1 MVPGLMYRIAKTY
14 VLFLHMPRILRNTA
28 QALHRRVADNVV
40 RKAAMTQHRRI
51 PRIAG
56 LLALPA
62 TAALVLAGCSG
73 SGSGDAGG
81 DANSFT
87 FTYATSNNL
96 ESPYETLAK
105 EYMEQHS
112 GVTITTNPTPNDKYG
127 ETIRTQLQAGNA
139 SDVIQTTPGSG
150 DARSIL
156 PLAEAGFLEP
166 LGDTAQGLII
176 PGSESVYTVDGKV
189 YGQPLDFT
197 IGSVVASLGT
207 LKMKGLTEF
216 PKTMSELDAACSALQ
231 GQGASLLAL
240 AGAAGPN
247 VGLTLQAISATRV
260 YAETPDWNEQR
271 ADGQVTFADSQGWK
285 DTMQTFV
292 DLKDAGCF
300 QPGAEGGGFD
310 AITNGLAQGQSVG
323 SFIPS
328 GAAVEIAQAAPAEAE
343 FAVEPFPAENGGE
356 QMVLGSSNYTMSINA
371 KAKNKAGAQDFLE
384 WLAEPA
390 QQQRYY
396 ELSGELPVSAF
407 DTLDLTG
414 TIYEPVADLLKEKK
428 YTPLPNNIWP
438 NPSVYEAL
446 QVGGQGLLTG
456 QTSIDQALQAMDAA
470 WGN

>member
-1 MVPGLMYRIAKTY
+1 MT
-14 VLFLHMPRILRNTA
+14 
-28 QALHRRVADNVV
+28 QQRRVTRTAS
-40 RKAAMTQHRRI
+40 
-51 PRIAG
+51 
-56 LLALPA
+56 LLVLPV
-62 TAALVLAGCSG
+62 TAALLLAGCSG
-73 SGSGDAGG
+73 SGSGSG
-81 DANSFT
+81 DSEGDSNSFT
-87 FTYATSNNL
+87 FTFATSNNL
-96 ESPYETLAK
+96 ESPYEALAK
-105 EYMEQHS
+105 EYMEQHD

-166 LGDTAQGLII
+166 LRDTATDLII
-176 PGSESVYTVDGKV
+176 PGSESNYTIDDKV

-207 LKMKGLTEF
+207 LKMKGLSEF
-216 PKTMSELDAACSALQ
+216 PRTMSELDEACSSLQ
-231 GQGASLLAL
+231 DQGASLLAV

-260 YAETPDWNEQR
+260 YSETPDWNEQR
-271 ADGQVTFADSQGWK
+271 ADGSVTFADSDGWK
-285 DTMQTFV
+285 DTLQTFI
-292 DLKDAGCF
+292 DLKDASCF

-310 AITNGLAQGQSVG
+310 AITNGLAQGTSVG

-343 FAVEPFPAENGGE
+343 FAVEPFPAEDGGDA
-356 QMVLGSSNYTMSINA
+356 MVLGSSNYTLSINA
-371 KAKNKAGAQDFLE
+371 KAANKEGAQDFLD
-384 WLAEPA
+384 WMAEPE

-407 DTLDLTG
+407 DTLDLAG
-414 TIYEPVADLLKEKK
+414 TIYEPIADLLKEKK

-438 NPSVYEAL
+438 NPAVYEAL

-456 QTSIDQALQAMDAA
+456 QTTIDQVLQSMDAA

>member
-1 MVPGLMYRIAKTY
+1 M
-14 VLFLHMPRILRNTA
+14 
-28 QALHRRVADNVV
+28 
-40 RKAAMTQHRRI
+40 
-51 PRIAG
+51 
-56 LLALPA
+56 
-62 TAALVLAGCSG
+62 
-73 SGSGDAGG
+73 
-81 DANSFT
+81 
-87 FTYATSNNL
+87 
-96 ESPYETLAK
+96 
-105 EYMEQHS
+105 
-112 GVTITTNPTPNDKYG
+112 
-127 ETIRTQLQAGNA
+127 
-139 SDVIQTTPGSG
+139 
-150 DARSIL
+150 
-156 PLAEAGFLEP
+156 
-166 LGDTAQGLII
+166 
-176 PGSESVYTVDGKV
+176 YTVDGKV

>member
-1 MVPGLMYRIAKTY
+1 MCNIAKTY
-14 VLFLHMPRILRNTA
+14 VLFRRIAQILNHTA
-28 QALHRRVADNVV
+28 LALPPKGSPTTSSERL
-40 RKAAMTQHRRI
+40 AMTQQRRVT
-51 PRIAG
+51 RIAG
-56 LLALPA
+56 LLALPV

-73 SGSGDAGG
+73 SGAGDAGG
-81 DANSFT
+81 DSNAFT
-87 FTYATSNNL
+87 FTFATSNNL

-105 EYMEQHS
+105 DYMAQHS

-150 DARSIL
+150 DARGII

-166 LGDTAQGLII
+166 LGDTATKLII
-176 PGSESVYTVDGKV
+176 PGSESVYTIDDKV

-216 PKTMSELDAACSALQ
+216 PTTMSELNTACSSLQ

-247 VGLTLQAISATRV
+247 VGLTIQGISATRV
-260 YAETPDWNEQR
+260 YAQTPDWNEQR
-271 ADGQVTFADSQGWK
+271 SEGKVTFADSQGWK
-285 DTMQTFV
+285 DALQTFV

-310 AITNGLAQGQSVG
+310 AITNGLAQGTSVG

-328 GAAVEIAQAAPAEAE
+328 GAAVEIAKAAPAEAE
-343 FAVEPFPAENGGE
+343 FAVEPFPAAKSGQE
-356 QMVLGSSNYTMSINA
+356 MILGSSNYTLSINA
-371 KAKNKAGAQDFLE
+371 KAKNKQGAEDFLA
-384 WLAEPA
+384 WMAEPA

-407 DTLDLTG
+407 DSLDLSG
-414 TIYEPVADLLKEKK
+414 TIYEPVAELLKEKK
-428 YTPLPNNIWP
+428 YTPLPNNVWP

-446 QVGGQGLLTG
+446 QTGGQGLLTG
-456 QTSIDQALQAMDAA
+456 QTTIDQVLQSMDAA